1 MYKKLLNQQ
10 GVTTIMDARVGEPQ
24 LRAFNTLRE
33 AGELTVRVENAVEI
47 PPDDVA
53 DIAAIPSCCTT
64 SNNTILSLASISQGA
79 QPSVAIRHIKLF
91 LDGVLQA
98 PIMTARLHALIVL
111 MSVRMKRLIGKIQ
124 SMLAISIF
132 HLKS

>member
-47 PPDDVA
+47 TP
-53 DIAAIPSCCTT
+53 
-64 SNNTILSLASISQGA
+64 
-79 QPSVAIRHIKLF
+79 
-91 LDGVLQA
+91 
-98 PIMTARLHALIVL
+98 
-111 MSVRMKRLIGKIQ
+111 
-124 SMLAISIF
+124 
-132 HLKS
+132 